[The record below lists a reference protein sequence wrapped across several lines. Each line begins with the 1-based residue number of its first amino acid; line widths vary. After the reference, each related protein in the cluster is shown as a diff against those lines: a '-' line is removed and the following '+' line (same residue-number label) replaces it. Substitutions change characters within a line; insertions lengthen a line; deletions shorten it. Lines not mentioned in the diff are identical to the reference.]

1 MKKWESFR
9 IQVPYWGHFFKKI
22 ILFQKFDIF
31 NLKSNSMIQ
40 NQQKIGNL
48 EYNRGGLVSISK
60 LIVTFVSLNNFIFC
74 YFGLCWINGLNF
86 VTSTQPNYS
95 YSVSTKVNRYLFV
108 NFDLFIFSYLYLSYI
123 PNYLS

>member
-1 MKKWESFR
+1 MGILPNTSPVLGPFFDKND
-9 IQVPYWGHFFKKI
+9 HFIPKI
-22 ILFQKFDIF
+22 WP
-31 NLKSNSMIQ
+31 SIQ
-40 NQQKIGNL
+40 NQQKEGNL
-48 EYNRGGLVSISK
+48 EYNKGGLVSISK